1 MQAVQASRTHSS
13 RNRASSKA
21 EFMELRGG
29 HDAVLPRGDFGE
41 TSVGWAG
48 FVRHRRTKP
57 AQAPVSPL
65 GSVPK
70 VRIRAVTF
78 DFWNTIAAEPPG
90 TMSEA
95 RQRAVAAACAEGGV
109 EVEAERLAASLEEVG
124 RTHHSSWSQG
134 THFHPREAAEML
146 VRALGLEGAAE
157 ELVAEAFLTAGR
169 GAELRLAPAIDL
181 CLARLDES
189 GVRLGIVC
197 DAGFTGGALL
207 REHLDRVGLLDRFS
221 GWAFSDE
228 VGHYK
233 PSPQIFEAALS
244 TLGTE
249 PSEALHIGDLRRTD
263 IAGAAAVGMTTVR
276 YRALNDDA
284 DPGVEADFVLDDHRE
299 LPRLLER
306 LG

>member
-1 MQAVQASRTHSS
+1 M
-13 RNRASSKA
+13 
-21 EFMELRGG
+21 
-29 HDAVLPRGDFGE
+29 
-41 TSVGWAG
+41 
-48 FVRHRRTKP
+48 
-57 AQAPVSPL
+57 
-65 GSVPK
+65 
-70 VRIRAVTF
+70 RIRAVTF
-78 DFWNTIAAEPPG
+78 DFWNTIAHEPPG

-95 RQRAVAAACAEGGV
+95 RRQAVAAACEQGGV

-124 RTHHSSWSQG
+124 RTHQSSWAEG
-134 THFHPREAAEML
+134 THFHPREGAEML

-169 GAELRLAPAIDL
+169 DAELRLAPSIGE
-181 CLARLDES
+181 CLASLEER

-207 REHLDRVGLLDRFS
+207 REHLDRVGLLERFS

-233 PSPQIFEAALS
+233 PSPRIFEAALEA
-244 TLGTE
+244 LGAE
-249 PSEALHIGDLRRTD
+249 PAAALHIGDLRRTD
-263 IAGAAAVGMTTVR
+263 VAGAAAFGMRTVR
-276 YRALNDDA
+276 YRALNDDP

-299 LPRLLER
+299 LPALLER